1 MKGAARQQ
9 RGTRFRSDS
18 QQPIPRKVDGLAHGW
33 AAARLAHILLVL
45 VAVLPA
51 PASAQPQTGR
61 PLIGAYVWGGLLN
74 GKPTIENFHD
84 SVKFVLDHG
93 FEAVRFAVTPGS
105 LPSYG
110 VPSCAATDQMRC
122 ALKSLLDA
130 PVFDD
135 ARLKLVVITLHDFS
149 FGQRP
154 MVDAEFLE
162 QHRAA
167 LVQEYRAGLAAVSE
181 RFANRNTTVVISNWE
196 GDNVVYCGSVYR
208 FATAVRFAAE
218 CQGQAT
224 GNIERRMQGLV
235 AWLKLRSELVDE
247 VRRDSPPLTLLHA
260 PEVNNV
266 VLFEH
271 RCRHQCDPSATVFGR
286 LGELPGLRLCSYSAY
301 DSVRENLLAT
311 ALARLSAV
319 CPTVILGE
327 VGIRTPDV
335 SSAEADKRA
344 KAVIDQVR
352 GASVKVPL
360 AIIVW
365 NAFEA
370 RASRDAG
377 YGLFEEDGRP
387 RTFRFWR
394 EMLPS
399 RSSPPPP

>member
-1 MKGAARQQ
+1 MTA
-9 RGTRFRSDS
+9 
-18 QQPIPRKVDGLAHGW
+18 V
-33 AAARLAHILLVL
+33 RLALLLLAL
-45 VAVLPA
+45 VAGLPA
-51 PASAQPQTGR
+51 PGSAQPRSAR
-61 PLIGAYVWGGLLN
+61 PLVGAYVWGGLLN
-74 GKPTIENFHD
+74 GKPTVENFHD

-105 LPSYG
+105 LTSYG
-110 VPSCAATDQMRC
+110 VPSCAAADQMRC

-135 ARLKLVVITLHDFS
+135 ERLKLVVITLHDFS

-154 MVDAEFLE
+154 MVDADFLE
-162 QHRAA
+162 RHRAA
-167 LVQEYRAGLAAVSE
+167 LVQEYRAGLAVISQ
-181 RFANRNTTVVISNWE
+181 RFANRKTTVVISNWE
-196 GDNVVYCGSVYR
+196 GDNIVYCGSVYR
-208 FATAVRFAAE
+208 FATIEQFAVDCR
-218 CQGQAT
+218 GQAAS
-224 GNIERRMQGLV
+224 NVEHRMQGFV

-247 VRRDSPPLTLLHA
+247 ARRNSPAVSLLHA

-271 RCRHQCDPSATVFGR
+271 RCRHQCDPSATLLGR

-301 DSVRENLLAT
+301 DSVRENLLSA
-311 ALARLSAV
+311 ALTRLSTV
-319 CPTVILGE
+319 CPAIMLGE
-327 VGIRTPDV
+327 IGIRTPDV
-335 SSAEADKRA
+335 SSAQADKRA
-344 KAVIDQVR
+344 ESVIDQVR
-352 GASVKVPL
+352 HASVPL
-360 AIIVW
+360 PSAIIVW

-377 YGLFEEDGRP
+377 FGLFEEDGRP

>member
-1 MKGAARQQ
+1 VMTQQRAARI
-9 RGTRFRSDS
+9 RSAS
-18 QQPIPRKVDGLAHGW
+18 QQPISRKGDGLVHGW
-33 AAARLAHILLVL
+33 AGARLALLLVAL
-45 VAVLPA
+45 VAALPA
-51 PASAQPQTGR
+51 PGSAQPQTGR
-61 PLIGAYVWGGLLN
+61 PLVGAYIWGGLLN
-74 GKPTIENFHD
+74 GKPTIGNFHA
-84 SVKFVLDHG
+84 SLKFVLDHG
-93 FEAVRFAVTPGS
+93 FEAVRFSVTPGS
-105 LPSYG
+105 LTSYG
-110 VPSCAATDQMRC
+110 VPSCAATEQMRC

-130 PVFDD
+130 PIFDD

-167 LVQEYRAGLAAVSE
+167 LIREYRAGLAAISE
-181 RFANRNTTVVISNWE
+181 RFANRKTTVIVSNWE

-208 FATAVRFAAE
+208 FATVVQFAVE
-218 CQGQAT
+218 CQGQAA
-224 GNIERRMQGLV
+224 NNVMRRMQGFV

-247 VRRDSPPLTLLHA
+247 VRRNSPALTLLHA

-271 RCRHQCDPSATVFGR
+271 RCRHQCDRSATVFGR

-301 DSVRENLLAT
+301 DSVRENLLST
-311 ALARLSAV
+311 ALTRLSAV
-319 CPTVILGE
+319 CPTIILGE
-327 VGIRTPDV
+327 IGIRTPDV
-335 SSAEADKRA
+335 LSAEADKHA
-344 KAVIDQVR
+344 KSVIDQVR
-352 GASVKVPL
+352 RASIKVPF

-370 RASRDAG
+370 RPSRDAG

-394 EMLPS
+394 QMLPS
-399 RSSPPPP
+399 QSSPPPP

>member
-1 MKGAARQQ
+1 MRQQ
-9 RGTRFRSDS
+9 PGARIGSAG
-18 QQPIPRKVDGLAHGW
+18 QQPISRDGDGLVHGW
-33 AAARLAHILLVL
+33 AGARLALLLLVL
-45 VAVLPA
+45 IPVLPA
-51 PASAQPQTGR
+51 PGSAQPQTGR
-61 PLIGAYVWGGLLN
+61 PLVGAYVWGGLLN
-74 GKPTIENFHD
+74 GRPTIENFHA

-93 FEAVRFAVTPGS
+93 FEAVRFTVTPGS
-105 LPSYG
+105 LASYG
-110 VPSCAATDQMRC
+110 VPSCAAIDQMRC

-154 MVDAEFLE
+154 MVDVDFLE
-162 QHRAA
+162 QHREA
-167 LVQEYRAGLAAVSE
+167 LIREYRAGLAVIAE
-181 RFANRNTTVVISNWE
+181 RFASRETTVVISNWE
-196 GDNVVYCGSVYR
+196 GDNIVYCGSVYR
-208 FATAVRFAAE
+208 FATVVQFAVD

-224 GNIERRMQGLV
+224 GNVERRMQGFV
-235 AWLKLRSELVDE
+235 AWLKLRFELVDE
-247 VRRDSPPLTLLHA
+247 ARRNSPALNLLHA

-271 RCRHQCDPSATVFGR
+271 RCRHQCDPSATVLGR

-301 DSVRENLLAT
+301 DSMRENLLAT

-319 CPTVILGE
+319 CPTIILGE
-327 VGIRTPDV
+327 VGVRAPDV

-344 KAVIDQVR
+344 KVVIDQVR
-352 GASVKVPL
+352 RASVKAPF

-394 EMLPS
+394 EMLSPQ
-399 RSSPPPP
+399 SSPPPP

>member
-1 MKGAARQQ
+1 MTAVRL
-9 RGTRFRSDS
+9 TLLL
-18 QQPIPRKVDGLAHGW
+18 LA
-33 AAARLAHILLVL
+33 L
-45 VAVLPA
+45 VAGLPA
-51 PASAQPQTGR
+51 PGSAQPQTGR
-61 PLIGAYVWGGLLN
+61 PLVGAYVWGGLLH
-74 GKPTIENFHD
+74 GTPTIENFHE
-84 SVKFVLDHG
+84 SVKFLLDRG

-105 LPSYG
+105 LASYG
-110 VPSCAATDQMRC
+110 VPSCAATEQMRC
-122 ALKSLLDA
+122 ALKPLLDT

-154 MVDAEFLE
+154 MVDTDFLE

-167 LVQEYRAGLAAVSE
+167 LAEEYRAGLAAIAE
-181 RFANRNTTVVISNWE
+181 RFANRKTTVVISNWE

-208 FATAVRFAAE
+208 FATVEQFAADCRE
-218 CQGQAT
+218 QKAD
-224 GNIERRMQGLV
+224 NVEHRMQGFI

-247 VRRDSPPLTLLHA
+247 VQRNSPAATLLHA

-271 RCRHQCDPSATVFGR
+271 RCRHQCDPSATVLGR
-286 LGELPGLRLCSYSAY
+286 LRELPGLRLCSYSAY
-301 DSVRENLLAT
+301 DSVRENLLAA
-311 ALARLSAV
+311 ALTRLSAV
-319 CPTVILGE
+319 CPAIMLGE
-327 VGIRTPDV
+327 VGIRAPAV
-335 SSAEADKRA
+335 SSAEADLRA
-344 KAVIDQVR
+344 KSVIDQVR
-352 GASVKVPL
+352 RASPQVPF

-394 EMLPS
+394 EMLPA
-399 RSSPPPP
+399 RPSPPSVPMRD